1 MSVASEITR
10 LQNAKA
16 NLKAS
21 INAKNDSQH
30 QITDESI
37 DEFMDFVGN
46 IPSLDSLQSKSVT
59 ITENTTTNI
68 SADSG
73 YSGLSSVSVTTNVS
87 GGDIPEKG
95 VVFTEWDS
103 DGYPTK
109 AIVTGITTIPVAYF
123 SASSTTSTQVCSRLV
138 EVTLPSTAT
147 TCYNSFSMLQR
158 LKKINLDYIR
168 TYNNNG
174 AFQDCIELEDI
185 GSLNNAVISLPSYCF
200 SGCSKLKIDSL
211 PPTFQVINNYT
222 FAGCYALALESL
234 PSSVYYLGSNCF
246 QYCTSLKLTTLPDAI
261 TSIPQ
266 SAFLSSGIKK
276 MSFDKVTT
284 INGNSST
291 ASFGNCTSLKQVW
304 IGSSLTGLGRYAFKG
319 CSSLNKI
326 YINLPRATVETF
338 AGYTYAFMNNTS
350 KTDIIVCNDDSGFI
364 DKATFD
370 AQVIS

>member
-1 MSVASEITR
+1 MSIASEIER
-10 LQNAKA
+10 LQTAKA
-16 NLKAS
+16 DLKTA
-21 INAKNDSQH
+21 INSKTDSSH
-30 QITDESI
+30 QINDETI
-37 DEFMDFVGN
+37 DEYADFV
-46 IPSLDSLQSKSVT
+46 DSIQT
-59 ITENTTTNI
+59 
-68 SADSG
+68 G
-73 YSGLSSVSVTTNVS
+73 

-103 DGYPTK
+103 DGYPSK
-109 AIVTGITTIPVAYF
+109 AIVTGIKTIPVAYF
-123 SASSTTSTQVCSRLV
+123 SASSTSSTQVCSRLV

-147 TCYNSFSMLQR
+147 TCYNSFTMLQR
-158 LKKINLDYIR
+158 LKKINLNYIK
-168 TYNNNG
+168 TYSNNG

-185 GSLNNAVISLPSYCF
+185 GSLNNALISLPGYCF
-200 SGCSKLKIDSL
+200 SGCAKLKIDSL

-276 MSFDKVTT
+276 MSFDKVAT
-284 INGNSST
+284 IYGSSSST

-304 IGSSLTGLGRYAFKG
+304 IGSALTGLGRHAFRG

-338 AGYTYAFMNNTS
+338 AGYTYAFMNDTS
-350 KTDIIVCNDDSGFI
+350 KTGIIVCNDDSGFI

-370 AQVIS
+370 ALDPDNM